1 MTTYKTGNPLGST
14 SPKDLFDNSENLDK
28 AANDLSSEQWVD
40 RFGRTRTTLH
50 GIEAS
55 AGRQRLNIQDSAN
68 LVLAGLGYAV
78 PVEYVAG
85 LSMTLQTQT
94 VSFGGVVYAPKADK
108 LPFTTS
114 GAFETDRF
122 RVIQG
127 VSGQDLASDIGA
139 SMVGME
145 DGFML
150 DDLQSVTAPTKAHRY
165 GGQLRRLAS
174 ALVNPFH
181 QEVNIAFIGDS
192 ITWGRWVPDNS
203 PYDPRNQSLQDPR
216 DNSGT
221 ASYVNRFKRYIGAE
235 FFNGEEPT
243 LSNWPASPSGQSTT
257 LFSREID
264 LYVLGGGIQ
273 VNLSGGAVAV
283 DREAISAFL
292 GRQYYAS
299 IPSSG
304 GEFSISFKLTGSEF
318 TLAYTQIS
326 SGADYELIVGGVSQ
340 GTYSTSGESKFN
352 TQRKHSFSYIYD
364 GNVVIK
370 VANTQSPKTA
380 FYVEGLIIQKKC
392 RITNQ
397 GINGASFV
405 SYAARC
411 FGAFGPSVTS
421 QNDEFYF
428 VQLGTNDRVTG
439 GNPKVVSTLHNSAV
453 TLLGLLPSSSAVI
466 LMAANPA
473 VQDHPAPGYGYSMN
487 SVRNTIN
494 NLAREKSIDFIDN
507 YSVFRGGDLDFLTA
521 DGLHPNARGH
531 FLIAR
536 NIVAALESA

>member
-1 MTTYKTGNPLGST
+1 MTTYKTGNPLGSVA
-14 SPKDLFDNSENLDK
+14 PQDLFDNSQNIDQ
-28 AANDLSSEQWVD
+28 AANDLSNEQWID
-40 RFGRTRTTLH
+40 RLGRTRMTLH

-55 AGRQRLNIQDSAN
+55 AGRQRLSIQNSAN

-85 LSMTLQTQT
+85 LSMTLPTQT
-94 VSFGGVVYAPKADK
+94 VSFGGVVYAPKVDK

-114 GAFETDRF
+114 GVFETDKF

-127 VSGQDLASDIGA
+127 VSGLDLASEIGA

-165 GGQLRRLAS
+165 GGQLRKLAS
-174 ALVNPFH
+174 ALANPFH

-192 ITWGRWVPDNS
+192 ITWGRTLPDNS
-203 PYDPRNQSLQDPR
+203 VYEPRNQSLQDPR

-235 FFNGEEPT
+235 FFNGESPV
-243 LSNWPASPSGQSTT
+243 LSNWSASPSGQSTA

-264 LYVLGGGIQ
+264 LYILGGGIQ
-273 VNLSGGAVAV
+273 ISMTGGAVAL
-283 DREAISAFL
+283 DRESAQAFL
-292 GRQYYAS
+292 GRQYYVAV
-299 IPSSG
+299 PASSG
-304 GEFSISFKLTGSEF
+304 ELTVSFQITGTEF

-326 SGADYELIVGGVSQ
+326 SGADYELIVDGVSQ
-340 GTYSTSGESKFN
+340 GVFTTSGEPQFN
-352 TQRKHSFSYIYD
+352 TRRKHTFPYVS
-364 GNVVIK
+364 GKTVVLK
-370 VANTQSPKTA
+370 VANTQAPKTA
-380 FYVEGLIIQKKC
+380 LYVEGLIIQKKC
-392 RITNQ
+392 RVTNQ
-397 GINGASFV
+397 GINGASFL

-428 VQLGTNDRVTG
+428 VQLGTNDRVAG
-439 GNPKVVSTLHNSAV
+439 GSPKAVSTLHNSAV
-453 TLLGLLPSSSAVI
+453 ALLALLPTSSSVI
-466 LMAANPA
+466 LMAANP
-473 VQDHPAPGYGYSMN
+473 DNRDYPMPAYAYSMN

-507 YSVFRGGDLDFLTA
+507 YSVFRGGDLDFLTS
-521 DGLHPNARGH
+521 DGLHPNSRGH

>member
-1 MTTYKTGNPLGST
+1 MTTYKTGNPLGSVA
-14 SPKDLFDNSENLDK
+14 PQDLFDNSQNIDQ
-28 AANDLSSEQWVD
+28 AANDLSNEQWID
-40 RFGRTRTTLH
+40 RLGRTRMTLH

-55 AGRQRLNIQDSAN
+55 AGRQRLSIQNSAN

-85 LSMTLQTQT
+85 LSMTLPTQT
-94 VSFGGVVYAPKADK
+94 VSFDGVVYAPKVDK

-114 GAFETDRF
+114 GVFETDKF

-127 VSGQDLASDIGA
+127 VSGLDLASEIGA

-150 DDLQSVTAPTKAHRY
+150 DDLQSITAPTKAHRY
-165 GGQLRRLAS
+165 GGQLRKLAS
-174 ALVNPFH
+174 ALANPFH

-192 ITWGRWVPDNS
+192 ITWGRTLPDNS
-203 PYDPRNQSLQDPR
+203 VYEPRNQTLQDPR

-235 FFNGEEPT
+235 FFNGEPPA
-243 LSNWPASPSGQSTT
+243 LSNWSASPSGQSTST
-257 LFSREID
+257 YKKEIV
-264 LYVLGGGIQ
+264 LYVTGGLVTINKGSGTVNDRVAASAMLGQQYFVSILAG
-273 VNLSGGAVAV
+273 NNDFSLS
-283 DREAISAFL
+283 F
-292 GRQYYAS
+292 
-299 IPSSG
+299 
-304 GEFSISFKLTGSEF
+304 EFTGSEF
-318 TLAYTQIS
+318 SFVYS
-326 SGADYELIVGGVSQ
+326 SVIGGSDYELFVDDVSQ
-340 GTYSTSGESKFN
+340 GVFTTSESPNTYRN
-352 TQRKHSFSYIYD
+352 VRVHSFPYVRD
-364 GNVVIK
+364 KVVKI
-370 VANTQSPKTA
+370 VALPVAGKNSLLI
-380 FYVEGLIIQKKC
+380 EGFKIEKKC
-392 RITNQ
+392 RLTNQ
-397 GINGASFV
+397 GINGANFV
-405 SYAARC
+405 TYADRC

-421 QNDEFYF
+421 QSDEFYF
-428 VQLGTNDRVTG
+428 IQLGTNDRVAG
-439 GNPKVVSTLHNSAV
+439 GTPKVISTLHGSASR
-453 TLLGLLPSSSAVI
+453 LLGLLPSSTSVI

-473 VQDHPAPGYGYSMN
+473 VLDYPMPAYAYSMN